1 MQDPITLE
9 ALDRDGAIRELGA
22 EAQAVVDAQEP
33 SGDEH
38 TRSSRLAHGGA
49 LAGGAIALGALPIAF
64 AGAAGGLSKG
74 DVKIL
79 NYALTLEY
87 LEAAFYA
94 QAVKQGKLSGN
105 AARFAKVVAGDEAMH
120 VRALKSTLGSKAVKS
135 PSFDFMGTTAD
146 QATFLRTAMTLED
159 TGVSAYQGQAPKIVS
174 EQVLAAAGAILAVE
188 ARHAAWVRYLLGQ
201 GGDPSPAPDAF
212 NPPMSMSA
220 VLSAVRGTGF
230 IK

>member
-22 EAQAVVDAQEP
+22 EAHDAADA
-33 SGDEH
+33 DE
-38 TRSSRLAHGGA
+38 TAGTDGRSAFPLGAGA
-49 LAGGAIALGALPIAF
+49 LAGGALALGAIPLAF
-64 AGAAGGLSKG
+64 AGAANGLSKN

-105 AARFAKVVAGDEAMH
+105 AERFAKVVAGHEEMH
-120 VRALKSTLGSKAVKS
+120 VRALKSTLGSAAVKT
-135 PSFDFMGTTAD
+135 PRFDFMGTTAD
-146 QATFLRTAMTLED
+146 QAMFLRTAMTLED

-230 IK
+230 IQ

>member
-22 EAQAVVDAQEP
+22 EAEAATGATDISVDGARAVFPARAGV
-33 SGDEH
+33 
-38 TRSSRLAHGGA
+38 LAGGA
-49 LAGGAIALGALPIAF
+49 LALGAIPLAF
-64 AGAAGGLSKG
+64 AGAAGSGLSKN

-105 AARFAKVVAGDEAMH
+105 AARFAKVVAGHEEMH
-120 VRALKSTLGSKAVKS
+120 VRALKSTLGSAAVKT
-135 PSFDFMGTTAD
+135 PRFDFMGTTAN

-188 ARHAAWVRYLLGQ
+188 ARHAAWVRYLIGQ

-230 IK
+230 IQ